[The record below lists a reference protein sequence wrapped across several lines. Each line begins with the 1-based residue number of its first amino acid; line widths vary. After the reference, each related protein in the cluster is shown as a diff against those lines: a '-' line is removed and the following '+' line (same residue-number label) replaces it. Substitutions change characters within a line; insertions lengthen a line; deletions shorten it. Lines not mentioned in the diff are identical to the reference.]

1 MASETTAAA
10 SGAVGVVRR
19 DPMAMLPFCGYNMGD
34 YFAHWIEMG
43 KKIKKQPKI
52 FHTNWFRL
60 DENGNFMWPGFG
72 DNMRVL
78 EWIINRC
85 EDKVGANETPI
96 GYVPKPEDIN
106 LTGTEDEVSIE
117 TLKALLTVDPA
128 LWSEDVK
135 GLEEF
140 YAKFDRMP
148 AEMTKQLEALKERLA
163 K

>member
-1 MASETTAAA
+1 
-10 SGAVGVVRR
+10 
-19 DPMAMLPFCGYNMGD
+19 
-34 YFAHWIEMG
+34 
-43 KKIKKQPKI
+43 
-52 FHTNWFRL
+52 
-60 DENGNFMWPGFG
+60 
-72 DNMRVL
+72 MRVL

-106 LTGTEDEVSIE
+106 LTGIEDEVSIE